1 MLYGKSRKVL
11 KALQFLCKDTGYTS
25 LADVL
30 VYLNNHILPEDFDG
44 CINQL
49 EQEGL
54 IETPSEEYGIPK
66 YELTHMG
73 KHYSEFQR
81 AEFGRFL
88 LRSILVPI
96 VIAVITTLI
105 TNGVAK

>member
-54 IETPSEEYGIPK
+54 I
-66 YELTHMG
+66 
-73 KHYSEFQR
+73 
-81 AEFGRFL
+81 
-88 LRSILVPI
+88 
-96 VIAVITTLI
+96 
-105 TNGVAK
+105 

>member
-30 VYLNNHILPEDFDG
+30 VYLNNHILPVDFDG

-54 IETPSEEYGIPK
+54 IETPSEECGIPK

-73 KHYSEFQR
+73 TMM
-81 AEFGRFL
+81 
-88 LRSILVPI
+88 LRKRKR
-96 VIAVITTLI
+96 
-105 TNGVAK
+105 TNSAR